1 MNHADH
7 VSLLQ
12 PAQLPLG
19 GAWADF
25 GAGSGA
31 FTLALRELVGA
42 DAAIYA
48 LDKDAAALRELE
60 RKFSARFGSTANLQ
74 LVPGDFTRPLQLPA
88 LDGAIMPNS
97 LHYFPDEVPASSSR
111 LTKLDVLKHV
121 RSYLKPGGMLLL
133 VEYNVDAGNM
143 WVPHPLSFD
152 TWRELAPRAGFTT
165 PRLLATHP
173 SNFLRQFYSAV
184 CAREPLL

>member
-1 MNHADH
+1 LRHPDH

-31 FTLALRELVGA
+31 FTLALRELVGPEA
-42 DAAIYA
+42 HIYA
-48 LDKDAAALRELE
+48 VDRDTARLRDLQHD
-60 RKFSARFGSTANLQ
+60 FAARFGSALNLQ
-74 LVPGDFTRPLQLPA
+74 VVSADFASPLDLPP
-88 LDGAIMPNS
+88 LDGAILANS
-97 LHYFPDEVPASSSR
+97 LHYFPDGSSTGSVR
-111 LTKLDVLKHV
+111 LTKLDVLRRI
-121 RSYLKPGGMLLL
+121 RSYLKPGGALLL
-133 VEYNVDAGNM
+133 VEYNVDSGNI

-152 TWRELAPRAGFTT
+152 TWRTLAPQAGFSE

-173 SNFLRQFYSAV
+173 SNFLRQFYSAI
-184 CAREPLL
+184 CYRPED